1 MRLTFRGRM
10 TAWYAATLSA
20 LLLVFAV
27 QVYAL
32 VRAGLLGEL
41 DGALRADREYVEWML
56 DTSPE
61 RLEAGPEIPALPLLT
76 VSLREGHRRDTEG
89 WREAGLDGALVGLPF
104 DTPIL
109 WSNAAGD
116 TFRVLKAAPA
126 DDVRVALARPANDAR
141 VALHAL
147 ALTLGIGL
155 PSTLAFAVLG
165 GLLLA
170 RRALR
175 PVGAMAARARAITAE
190 RLDERLPVENPHDE
204 FGELATVFNETLER
218 LECSFDQ
225 LRRFTAD
232 ASHQLRT
239 PLAAMRAVGEAGLRG
254 EVPAESLR
262 ETIASML
269 EEADRLASL
278 TADLLTITRAEA
290 GQLPLRRERLDIG
303 TIVQEIAETLRPLAE
318 EAGLALACDVEAGA
332 TVEADAAL
340 LRQAVINV
348 LDNALRYTPR
358 GGSVAMR
365 VARRDGAVIVEVRDS
380 GPGIAP
386 EVRGREFER
395 FVRGQS
401 DAPGTGLGLAV
412 ARWTTEANGGRIE
425 VAETGPTGTVVRIQ
439 FPAAAEA

>member
-41 DGALRADREYVEWML
+41 DGALRADLEYVEWML
-56 DTSPE
+56 GTTPE

-76 VSLREGHRRDTEG
+76 ISLREGHRRDTEA
-89 WREAGLDGALVGLPF
+89 WREAGLDGALAGLPF

-109 WSNAAGD
+109 WSNEAGD

-126 DDVRVALARPANDAR
+126 GDVRVGLARPADDAR

-155 PSTLAFAVLG
+155 PSTLAFALLG

-190 RLDERLPVENPHDE
+190 RLDARLPVENPHDE

-218 LECSFDQ
+218 LERSFEQ
-225 LRRFTAD
+225 LRCFTAD

-239 PLAAMRAVGEAGLRG
+239 PLAAMRAVGEAGLREG
-254 EVPAESLR
+254 ASPEALR
-262 ETIASML
+262 EAIASML

-303 TIVQEIAETLRPLAE
+303 TLVQESVDTLRPLAE
-318 EAGLALACDVEAGA
+318 EAGLALACDVGVPAA
-332 TVEADAAL
+332 AVEADAAL
-340 LRQAVINV
+340 LRQAVLNV
-348 LDNALRYTPR
+348 LDNAVRYTPP
-358 GGSVAMR
+358 GGSVGVR
-365 VARRDGAVIVEVRDS
+365 VACRDGAVVVEVRDS
-380 GPGIAP
+380 GPGIAG

-395 FVRGQS
+395 FVRGRT
-401 DAPGTGLGLAV
+401 DLPGTGLGLAV
-412 ARWTTEANGGRIE
+412 TRWATEANGGRVE
-425 VAETGPTGTVVRIQ
+425 VVETGPGGTLVRFQ
-439 FPAAAEA
+439 FPAAEA